1 MNKMPDGEVWA
12 IRNEDENSLNYGKTM
27 IFDFTGIAREDLVE
41 LLKSYVW
48 HQYRSRNMDLYVL
61 LKTVRDIK
69 RTFHPFLV
77 VNQTEHIKDLTVSD
91 IERFQTYLNMLL
103 TNTKK
108 AYSKSSLEG
117 FYGAARGLL
126 LYGKIHRK
134 DLVPEEEL
142 YTGSRYTRGGRK
154 VRIEYVPDE
163 IMIQVNDA
171 LDKEE
176 NVYLKNVITIIKF
189 TGMRLGELSALKID
203 CLREHLINGY
213 MLQWMDYK
221 NHKERA
227 PIPVR
232 AECANAIYELLQY
245 TEEIRNEAE
254 GEVKDYLFI
263 RKTTFG
269 ISRISRGVIGRWIH
283 YFPANHAIRGS
294 DGQIYGLTSHQ
305 FRRTLA
311 TDMLSH
317 GVNIS
322 VIQNVLGHATPVTTS
337 KYYADV
343 KDKQRIEMFHTI
355 GIIGNIRSIDESII
369 DASDDLEWFKE
380 NAETAA
386 RMCDG
391 YCTRPVRN
399 GEICDRLLK
408 RQKCLTCSRFI
419 TTPEYLAAHRQHL
432 TDLEKELEE
441 NVFGEH
447 YAAHLVPTVEA
458 LREIVQKL
466 EEMTYA
472 TE

>member
-1 MNKMPDGEVWA
+1 MNKRPDGDVWA
-12 IRNEDENSLNYGKTM
+12 IRNEDENSLNYGRYVT
-27 IFDFTGIAREDLVE
+27 FDFTGIAREDLLE

-48 HQYRSRNMDLYVL
+48 HQYRSRNMDLVVL
-61 LKTVRDIK
+61 MKRVREIK
-69 RTFHPFLV
+69 RAFHPFLV
-77 VNQTEHIKDLTVSD
+77 VNKIECLADLTVSD
-91 IERFQTYLNMLL
+91 MERFQTYLNLLL
-103 TNTKK
+103 TKK
-108 AYSKSSLEG
+108 KKPYSKSSLEG

-126 LYGKIHRK
+126 LYGKIHRT
-134 DLVPEEEL
+134 DLVSEADL
-142 YTGSRYTRGGRK
+142 FTGSKYTRGSKK
-154 VRIEYVPDE
+154 VRIEYVPDD
-163 IMIQVNDA
+163 IMVQVNAA
-171 LDKEE
+171 LANET
-176 NVYLKNVITIIKF
+176 NVYLRNAITIIKF
-189 TGMRLGELSALKID
+189 TGMRLGELSMLKTD

-221 NHKERA
+221 SHKERA

-232 AECANAIYELLQY
+232 PECANAIFELLQH
-245 TEEIRNEAE
+245 TEEIRKTAKD
-254 GEVKDYLFI
+254 EVKDYLFI
-263 RKTTFG
+263 RKTQFG
-269 ISRISRGVIGRWIH
+269 ISIINRSIIGGWIRK
-283 YFPANHAIRGS
+283 FPAEHDIRENNGE
-294 DGQIYGLTSHQ
+294 IYRLTSHQ

-343 KDKQRIEMFHTI
+343 KDKQRIAMFHTI

-369 DASDDLEWFKE
+369 DNAEDLEWFKE

-419 TTPEYLAAHRQHL
+419 TTPEYLASHRQHL

-441 NVFGEH
+441 NVFGDH
-447 YAAHLVPTVEA
+447 YASHLVPTVEA
-458 LREIVQKL
+458 LREIIEKL
-466 EEMTYA
+466 EEMTDA

>member
-12 IRNEDENSLNYGKTM
+12 IRNDDEKSLNYGKNM

-61 LKTVRDIK
+61 LKRVRDIK

-77 VNQTEHIKDLTVSD
+77 VNQTEHMKDLKVSD

-142 YTGSRYTRGGRK
+142 YTGSRYTRGSRK

-163 IMIQVNDA
+163 IMVQVNDA
-171 LDKEE
+171 LNKEE

-221 NHKERA
+221 NHKERD

-254 GEVKDYLFI
+254 CEVKDYLFI
-263 RKTTFG
+263 RKTQFG

-283 YFPANHAIRGS
+283 DFPANHAIKGS

-419 TTPEYLAAHRQHL
+419 TTPEYLAAHRRHL
-432 TDLEKELEE
+432 TNLEKELEE

-458 LREIVQKL
+458 LREIVQRL
-466 EEMTYA
+466 EGMTYA